1 MGPPHNECSSKG
13 VCDITRAIKSIGT
26 EWSLI
31 ICYYLL
37 EAPLGFNELLRT
49 GKRDDLNSRTLSRTL
64 KALVIEGIVRRT
76 VISTQPFLVRYSLTE
91 KGKTLEPILSAYRVW
106 GMRWLA
112 PETGPVP
119 AQIMESRSPSMSNG

>member
-1 MGPPHNECSSKG
+1 MPSSRENCSADD
-13 VCDITRAIKSIGT
+13 VCDIVRAVRSAGS

-31 ICYYLL
+31 ISYYLL
-37 EAPLGFNELLRT
+37 NGPKGFNELLHM
-49 GKRDDLNSRTLSRTL
+49 GKKDDLNSRTLSRTL
-64 KALVIEGIVRRT
+64 KILVRRGVVNRT
-76 VISTQPFLVRYSLTE
+76 VTSTQPFSVRYSLTE

-119 AQIMESRSPSMSNG
+119 AQIIEPQSVMSNG